1 MQKVSGV
8 PDDYD
13 YARVAYARENN
24 LFGILEFQEFI
35 KFCSLRCEKDLD
47 SCRKK
52 LSRFLWSDIVRHVV
66 PRVIQQTSMP
76 TTPAAHNRQ
85 IQSEQQRQPFRES
98 SSSSSLTARK

>member
-8 PDDYD
+8 PDDND
-13 YARVAYARENN
+13 YARVGYARENN

-66 PRVIQQTSMP
+66 PRVIQQTTSMP

-98 SSSSSLTARK
+98 SSSLTARK